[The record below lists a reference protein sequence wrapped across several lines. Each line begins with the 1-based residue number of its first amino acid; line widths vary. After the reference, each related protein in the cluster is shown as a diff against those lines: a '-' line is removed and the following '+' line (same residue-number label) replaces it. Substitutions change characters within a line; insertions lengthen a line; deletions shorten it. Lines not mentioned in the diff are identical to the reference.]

1 MKWKEKTEP
10 SHGERRTYQKFAW
23 MPIKVGEYTVWLET
37 YQVTEEYVRYTYR
50 TLDNR
55 WKIVSKEPLFYDY

>member
-10 SHGERRTYQKFAW
+10 YHGERRTYQKFAW
-23 MPIKVGEYTVWLET
+23 TPIKVGGYTVWLEA
-37 YQVTEEYVRYTYR
+37 YRVTEEYVLSYS
-50 TLDNR
+50 R

>member
-10 SHGERRTYQKFAW
+10 YHGERRTYQKFAW
-23 MPIKVGEYTVWLET
+23 MPIKVGEYTVWLEA
-37 YQVTEEYVRYTYR
+37 YQVTEEFGTYS
-50 TLDNR
+50 R